1 MAEAKLGAVLVAAGR
16 GSRMQADTPKQFQ
29 ELAGRRLFTYA
40 LRTLFRSSDVES
52 IAVVVP
58 HGWETRVRAF
68 CNAVDVIAS
77 RLCVVPGGETRQ
89 DSVHRGLQAL
99 DRCDEVLVH
108 DAARPFLTQ
117 AQIAGVAVA
126 ARKHGAATIALPVT
140 DTLLRDASAPGVPD
154 TDASGAEVTGADV
167 TTLLPVERRGMWA
180 VQTPQAFA
188 RAVLLQAHEK
198 ARADGVHDAT
208 DDGSLVLARGH
219 RLELVRGSWWNVK
232 VTTPEDVQR
241 AAWILQSGIV
251 AEWSDAAQDAARQAA
266 PDSSPAGGGGS
277 R

>member
-1 MAEAKLGAVLVAAGR
+1 M
-16 GSRMQADTPKQFQ
+16 
-29 ELAGRRLFTYA
+29 
-40 LRTLFRSSDVES
+40 
-52 IAVVVP
+52 
-58 HGWETRVRAF
+58 
-68 CNAVDVIAS
+68 
-77 RLCVVPGGETRQ
+77 
-89 DSVHRGLQAL
+89 
-99 DRCDEVLVH
+99 
-108 DAARPFLTQ
+108 
-117 AQIAGVAVA
+117 
-126 ARKHGAATIALPVT
+126 
-140 DTLLRDASAPGVPD
+140 
-154 TDASGAEVTGADV
+154 

-180 VQTPQAFA
+180 VQTPQAFG
-188 RAVLLQAHEK
+188 RALLLQAHEK